1 MFHAPPAGG
10 FPLRLPLLE
19 NIVVIYFCFVLVTCV
34 MIEDPIW
41 TILVDFHIL

>member
-1 MFHAPPAGG
+1 MLHATPVGG

-19 NIVVIYFCFVLVTCV
+19 NTVVIYFRFVLVTCM